1 MLERITHRSHV
12 VRRLVFVPIRP
23 VSPVVGG
30 WRARWC
36 RLALLVGLLATTLP
50 GAQAQCSASNF
61 AFQSGETLQ
70 YELYFNWKFVWM
82 KVGSATWNV
91 TKTVYGGKEAFRT
104 TLATRTSKQADKYFV
119 MRDRLTS
126 YVGTDLV
133 PLFYQKDANE
143 GGTVRKEKVWYSY
156 PGGQCAMKMWYQR
169 NDNEP
174 VQKSHQ
180 SKYCAFDMLSMML
193 RARSFDATNMK
204 PGHRI
209 PFLMA
214 EGREVEWRSL
224 VYRGKKNFKVE
235 GRTTT
240 YRCLVF
246 SYMEKVKGKE
256 KEIVKF
262 YVTDD
267 KNHLPVRLDMNLNFG
282 TAKAYLVGLSG
293 VRNPQTALIKK

>member
-1 MLERITHRSHV
+1 MLKTHFYEKSIV
-12 VRRLVFVPIRP
+12 LFFGFSFRRPPLGLTEKTRT
-23 VSPVVGG
+23 
-30 WRARWC
+30 RLC
-36 RLALLVGLLATTLP
+36 RLALCLALLPAMIHE
-50 GAQAQCSASNF
+50 AQAQCSAPNS
-61 AFQSGETLQ
+61 AFRSGETLQ
-70 YELYFNWKFVWM
+70 YELFFNWKFVWV

-91 TKTVYGGKEAFRT
+91 TKTVYQGKEAFRT
-104 TLATRTSKQADKYFV
+104 TLTTRTSKQADKYFV

-133 PLFYQKDANE
+133 PLFYQKEANE
-143 GGTVRKEKVWYSY
+143 GGTLRSEKVWYSY
-156 PGGQCAMKMWYQR
+156 PGGQCALKMQYRR
-169 NDNEP
+169 NDNAP
-174 VQKSHQ
+174 VQKTHT

-193 RARSFDATNMK
+193 RARSFDASGMK

-214 EGREVEWRSL
+214 EGRNVEWRTL

-246 SYMEKVKGKE
+246 SYMEKEKGKE

-262 YVTDD
+262 YITDD
-267 KNHLPVRLDMNLNFG
+267 KNHLPVRIDMNLNFG
-282 TAKAYLVGLSG
+282 TAKAYLKGMTG
-293 VRNPQTALIKK
+293 VRNPQTSIVKK